1 MELVGLTMIIYFV
14 TSYSWSM
21 NTLFFNPSEFFSSV
35 IESQIK
41 TSKQQKMWEEK
52 QNIESPK
59 KVIIKTITNDN
70 PQSQETQEETQEE
83 IQESISSDTWFDIP
97 DVVTNEKNESVDTDP
112 LLDSNDYEEIV
123 FSDVFDEEYRQDH

>member
-1 MELVGLTMIIYFV
+1 MIIYFV

-41 TSKQQKMWEEK
+41 TSNQQKMWEEK

-59 KVIIKTITNDN
+59 KVIIKTIVNDN
-70 PQSQETQEETQEE
+70 PQPQEIQEE
-83 IQESISSDTWFDIP
+83 IQESICRDTWYDIP
-97 DVVTNEKNESVDTDP
+97 DVVNNEKNESVDTDP

-123 FSDVFDEEYRQDH
+123 FSDVFDSEYRNED

>member
-1 MELVGLTMIIYFV
+1 MKLVGLTMIIYFV

-41 TSKQQKMWEEK
+41 TSNQQKMWEEK

-59 KVIIKTITNDN
+59 KVIIKTISNDN
-70 PQSQETQEETQEE
+70 PQSQEIQEE
-83 IQESISSDTWFDIP
+83 IQESIGISSNTWYDIP

-123 FSDVFDEEYRQDH
+123 FTDVFDSEYRNED

>member
-1 MELVGLTMIIYFV
+1 MKLIGLTMIIYFV

-59 KVIIKTITNDN
+59 KVTIKTIVNDN
-70 PQSQETQEETQEE
+70 PQPQEIQEE
-83 IQESISSDTWFDIP
+83 IQESISRDTWYDVP

-112 LLDSNDYEEIV
+112 ILDSNDYEEIV
-123 FSDVFDEEYRQDH
+123 FSDVFDSEYRNED

>member
-1 MELVGLTMIIYFV
+1 MKLIWLAIIMWLV
-14 TSYSWSM
+14 TSYSWSL

-59 KVIIKTITNDN
+59 KVTIKTIVNDN
-70 PQSQETQEETQEE
+70 PQPQEIQEE
-83 IQESISSDTWFDIP
+83 IQESISRDTWYDVP

-112 LLDSNDYEEIV
+112 ILDSNDYEEIV
-123 FSDVFDEEYRQDH
+123 FSDVFDSEYRNED

>member
-1 MELVGLTMIIYFV
+1 MKLVELTMIIYFV

-41 TSKQQKMWEEK
+41 TSNQQKMWEEK

-70 PQSQETQEETQEE
+70 PQSQETQEE

>member
-1 MELVGLTMIIYFV
+1 MKLIGLTMIIYFV

-41 TSKQQKMWEEK
+41 TSNQQKMWEEK

-70 PQSQETQEETQEE
+70 PQSQETQEE

>member
-1 MELVGLTMIIYFV
+1 MKLVGLTMIIYFV

-41 TSKQQKMWEEK
+41 TSNQQKMWEEK

-70 PQSQETQEETQEE
+70 PQSQEIQEE

>member
-1 MELVGLTMIIYFV
+1 MKLIGLTMIIYFV

-41 TSKQQKMWEEK
+41 TSNQQKMWEEK

-70 PQSQETQEETQEE
+70 PQSQEIQEE

-123 FSDVFDEEYRQDH
+123 FSDVFDSEYRNED